1 MDAYGADRAP
11 GYETTDRIDRLVFR
25 SDPPR
30 LNDVKTRLGA
40 QVLTLSIALTTLT
53 GCSMTDAKESDD
65 LPSAGTSTSLSAA
78 DETEKVSSGIYD
90 LIGIKGKGSDSG
102 PGVSE
107 CGGKDP
113 NKYFQIFHPWSFYPA
128 SPDQLEGVMERLKE
142 ELPKHGWKVVEYG
155 PDTSKNKNIN
165 LTADNDEKK
174 HSVNITYY
182 AKRKPQ
188 KLGLTVVSGCYQVPD
203 GEKVDRF

>member
-65 LPSAGTSTSLSAA
+65 LPFLKHQHIAF
-78 DETEKVSSGIYD
+78 
-90 LIGIKGKGSDSG
+90 
-102 PGVSE
+102 
-107 CGGKDP
+107 CG
-113 NKYFQIFHPWSFYPA
+113 
-128 SPDQLEGVMERLKE
+128 
-142 ELPKHGWKVVEYG
+142 
-155 PDTSKNKNIN
+155 
-165 LTADNDEKK
+165 
-174 HSVNITYY
+174 
-182 AKRKPQ
+182 
-188 KLGLTVVSGCYQVPD
+188 
-203 GEKVDRF
+203 